1 MTYFYLPYTVHE
13 QTELIENL
21 RNVVYMT
28 FDEKSEIER
37 IKSILEQNRIL
48 TTSEKGFL
56 ELMIKKYGIYS

>member
-1 MTYFYLPYTVHE
+1 
-13 QTELIENL
+13 
-21 RNVVYMT
+21 MT